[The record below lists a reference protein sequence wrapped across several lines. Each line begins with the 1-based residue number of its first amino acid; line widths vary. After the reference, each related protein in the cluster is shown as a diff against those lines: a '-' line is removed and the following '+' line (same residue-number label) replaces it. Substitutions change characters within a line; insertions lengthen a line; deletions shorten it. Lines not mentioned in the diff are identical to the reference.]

1 MYVKRGSY
9 GDCQTSHRSMSIDRE
24 TVMKITGLS
33 QSELEQMSDKLT
45 VDTLSA

>member
-1 MYVKRGSY
+1 
-9 GDCQTSHRSMSIDRE
+9 MSIDRE

-33 QSELEQMSDKLT
+33 QSELEQMSDKIT